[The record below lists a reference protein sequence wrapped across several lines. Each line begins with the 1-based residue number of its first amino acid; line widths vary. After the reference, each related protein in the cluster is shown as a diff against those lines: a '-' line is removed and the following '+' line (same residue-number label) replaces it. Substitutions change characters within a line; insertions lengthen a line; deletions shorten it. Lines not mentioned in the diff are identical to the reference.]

1 MLWFRLTKMG
11 NIYDLGQQSETQVQ
25 TGRFWTRSRR
35 SRPQAGAGRRE
46 SDRLPQQRSGAG
58 DSQPFQQGITSCGRQ
73 ARAAGRIY
81 GAEHQIT
88 IRAAVLLC
96 AVVMVGC
103 GAHHANPVAN
113 VPPSP
118 ETGSSASTGSVPAAS
133 STVVEPGAVVPPTA
147 KVIYTETG
155 WASWYGPSYN
165 KRKAAN
171 GEVYDM
177 NGMTAAH
184 RTLPLNSIARV
195 TNLKTGHSELLRIT
209 DRGPFV
215 NDRIIDLSRTAAQK
229 LDVYRPGTAKV
240 KIEVLQSPASIDQGG
255 RWCIQ
260 IGAFKN
266 SEDAAALI

>member
-1 MLWFRLTKMG
+1 VPAPP
-11 NIYDLGQQSETQVQ
+11 E
-25 TGRFWTRSRR
+25 
-35 SRPQAGAGRRE
+35 AGSA
-46 SDRLPQQRSGAG
+46 
-58 DSQPFQQGITSCGRQ
+58 
-73 ARAAGRIY
+73 
-81 GAEHQIT
+81 
-88 IRAAVLLC
+88 
-96 AVVMVGC
+96 
-103 GAHHANPVAN
+103 
-113 VPPSP
+113 
-118 ETGSSASTGSVPAAS
+118 ASTAA
-133 STVVEPGAVVPPTA
+133 TAVPPTEAEPGIIVPPGA

-215 NDRIIDLSRTAAQK
+215 NNRVIDLSKAAAQK
-229 LDVYRPGTAKV
+229 LDVYRPGTAQV
-240 KIEVLQSPASIDQGG
+240 RIEVLQSPAPIDRGG
-255 RWCIQ
+255 RWCVQ

-266 SEDAAALI
+266 SADAAGLKDKLSRRYHTAKVLQFTSPIGEDWLRVRVAEDDKRRAEELIQETQTDAAMFLVRLD

>member
-1 MLWFRLTKMG
+1 M
-11 NIYDLGQQSETQVQ
+11 
-25 TGRFWTRSRR
+25 
-35 SRPQAGAGRRE
+35 
-46 SDRLPQQRSGAG
+46 
-58 DSQPFQQGITSCGRQ
+58 
-73 ARAAGRIY
+73 
-81 GAEHQIT
+81 
-88 IRAAVLLC
+88 C
-96 AVVMVGC
+96 AVVMAGC
-103 GAHHANPVAN
+103 SAHHANPVAN
-113 VPPSP
+113 VPPPP
-118 ETGSSASTGSVPAAS
+118 EADTTASATNVPTAS
-133 STVVEPGAVVPPTA
+133 SPVAEPGAAVSPTA

-240 KIEVLQSPASIDQGG
+240 KIEVLQSPAPIDQGG
-255 RWCIQ
+255 RWCVQ

-266 SEDAAALI
+266 PDDAAALKDKLTRRYHTAKVLQFTSPIGDDWLRVRVSEDDKQRAQALIQETHSDAPMFLVRLD

>member
-1 MLWFRLTKMG
+1 AT
-11 NIYDLGQQSETQVQ
+11 
-25 TGRFWTRSRR
+25 
-35 SRPQAGAGRRE
+35 
-46 SDRLPQQRSGAG
+46 
-58 DSQPFQQGITSCGRQ
+58 
-73 ARAAGRIY
+73 
-81 GAEHQIT
+81 
-88 IRAAVLLC
+88 
-96 AVVMVGC
+96 
-103 GAHHANPVAN
+103 
-113 VPPSP
+113 
-118 ETGSSASTGSVPAAS
+118 SVPAPPEAG
-133 STVVEPGAVVPPTA
+133 STSAATTAVPATEAEPGIIVPPGA

-229 LDVYRPGTAKV
+229 LDVFRPGTAQV
-240 KIEVLQSPASIDQGG
+240 KIEVLQSPVPIDRGG
-255 RWCIQ
+255 RWCVQ
-260 IGAFKN
+260 IGAFKKADDATALKDKL
-266 SEDAAALI
+266 SQRYHAAKILQFTSPIGEDWLRVRVTDD